1 MDEEGQWKQCFYSR
15 GDITMPWEEKLG
27 IIKANW

>member
-1 MDEEGQWKQCFYSR
+1 MDEEGQCFYSR
-15 GDITMPWEEKLG
+15 GDVTMPWEEKLG

>member
-1 MDEEGQWKQCFYSR
+1 MDEKGQCFYSR

-27 IIKANW
+27 IIKENW